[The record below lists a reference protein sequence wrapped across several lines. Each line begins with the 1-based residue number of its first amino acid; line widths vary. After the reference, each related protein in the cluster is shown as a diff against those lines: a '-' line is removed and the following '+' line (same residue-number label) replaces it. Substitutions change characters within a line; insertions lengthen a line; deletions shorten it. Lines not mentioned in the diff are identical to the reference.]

1 MDKRTEKILLAEDDV
16 KTREYLKQSLIQKG
30 YNVDTVNTGKQVLE
44 KINTKFYNLAIIS
57 QTFSDING
65 MKFVAKIH
73 RMGYRGLIFII
84 GSVSL
89 DDAVNAINQGADAY
103 IMRPVNLE
111 KLLKMVREKLDK
123 QRRKNVKKTIN
134 VDKRSKML

>member
-1 MDKRTEKILLAEDDV
+1 M
-16 KTREYLKQSLIQKG
+16 
-30 YNVDTVNTGKQVLE
+30 
-44 KINTKFYNLAIIS
+44 
-57 QTFSDING
+57 
-65 MKFVAKIH
+65 
-73 RMGYRGLIFII
+73 LIFII

>member
-1 MDKRTEKILLAEDDV
+1 M
-16 KTREYLKQSLIQKG
+16 
-30 YNVDTVNTGKQVLE
+30 
-44 KINTKFYNLAIIS
+44 
-57 QTFSDING
+57 
-65 MKFVAKIH
+65 
-73 RMGYRGLIFII
+73 LIFII

-123 QRRKNVKKTIN
+123 KRRKNVKK
-134 VDKRSKML
+134 R